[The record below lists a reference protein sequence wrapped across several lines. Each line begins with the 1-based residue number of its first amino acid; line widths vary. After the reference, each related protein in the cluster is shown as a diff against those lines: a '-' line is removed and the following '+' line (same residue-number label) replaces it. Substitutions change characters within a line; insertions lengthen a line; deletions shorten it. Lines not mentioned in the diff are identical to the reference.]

1 MAIRKRPARYRQ
13 VLQYE
18 LNKIKLN
25 NFRSISNQE
34 ITIKP
39 LTIVVGGNSA
49 GKSSLLKA
57 VLLMAQAQ
65 RERNIP
71 GELALN
77 GSWVRLEQ
85 FQSLVQGGDLHK
97 EISIGLIFAISKQER
112 LLTGDLVLPSRNL
125 ISSGWSFIADTG
137 GQLSYEIEIGPT
149 DRNRGV
155 AVVNHCVLKT
165 SSGRVDVRRSGTND
179 QFVTNSN
186 GAHPFQGDLEFSGR
200 GDIESAVVSGAI
212 LNGAIVTQCA
222 IERPMIEVLIEEIL
236 KRMSRGMPIAP
247 LHRSNNRM
255 VETETSSFIK
265 IFDSYL
271 NELHQLELQGSQSI
285 LMNWNSDTAAGL
297 ITYHLIGRRLESLS
311 ATGCLDLIE
320 DVGVSHVANDM
331 ARTVMSAAASI
342 FELILEDEERY
353 PRISSLLQ
361 EAINDANKKR
371 SSVSPMSTDR
381 SRLIYPLLR
390 SAAFYMKNST
400 ETLLDD
406 FISQDETWG
415 FQVSIISEDS
425 TALGASE
432 LDEYLARSVHFLGP
446 LRVAPTSAAD
456 YSRRGSDRGVGPE
469 GQHLAYQ
476 LMINPTVSGFQWE
489 NPSTDRN
496 DLKVKNEEMSFASA
510 MSYWVKELRLA
521 NSVRAEEIP
530 GVGDSIKLVVPGV
543 KSELSPN
550 DVGVG
555 VSQALPVIGA
565 VLLANPGDLIVLEQP
580 ELHLHPD
587 AQLELAEFFVA
598 AMKSGRRLL
607 IESHS
612 EHFLNKLRLMAAKA
626 DDEVAQEMTEMVGF
640 VFAERGIEDG
650 QSHFREVKLTKD
662 GSVQDWPKGF
672 FDQGANAA
680 KELFLLRQKRQKN

>member
-1 MAIRKRPARYRQ
+1 MALRKQPARFRE
-13 VLQYE
+13 VVQYE
-18 LNKIKLN
+18 LNKITLN
-25 NFRSISNQE
+25 NFRSISDQE

-65 RERNIP
+65 REKNIP
-71 GELALN
+71 GEVALN

-85 FQSLVQGGDLHK
+85 FQSVVQGGDLDK
-97 EISIGLIFAISKQER
+97 EISIGLNFALSREVHLVTR
-112 LLTGDLVLPSRNL
+112 DLVFSPDF
-125 ISSGWSFIADTG
+125 SFMADLEG
-137 GQLSYEIEIGPT
+137 ELNYEIQIGPT

-155 AVVNHCVLKT
+155 AIINHCVLET
-165 SSGRVDVRRSGTND
+165 SSGLVDIKRTVAND
-179 QFVTNSN
+179 QV
-186 GAHPFQGDLEFSGR
+186 GANTSGALPFHGDFEFSGR
-200 GDIESAVVSGAI
+200 DDIDRADISGAI
-212 LNGAIVTQCA
+212 LSGAIVTQCA

-236 KRMSRGMPIAP
+236 KRMGRVAP
-247 LHRSNNRM
+247 SQALRRDPRM
-255 VETETSSFIK
+255 GDVETDNV
-265 IFDSYL
+265 IFDPDDYL
-271 NELHQLELQGSQSI
+271 NELHQLESHGSESI
-285 LMNWNSDTAAGL
+285 LMNWDSDTAAGQIAYRL
-297 ITYHLIGRRLESLS
+297 LGQRLESFKANVIMLQ
-311 ATGCLDLIE
+311 
-320 DVGVSHVANDM
+320 DVGISVVANDM
-331 ARTVMSAAASI
+331 ARSIVSAALYI
-342 FELILEDEERY
+342 FRSILENEQRF
-353 PRISSLLQ
+353 PRISSLLNQ
-361 EAINDANKKR
+361 VENDLSNKR
-371 SSVSPMSTDR
+371 STNPGR
-381 SRLIYPLLR
+381 SLHRHLR
-390 SAAFYMKNST
+390 NASFYLKNSM
-400 ETLLDD
+400 ELLIDH
-406 FISQDETWG
+406 FIEEDEIWG
-415 FQVSIISEDS
+415 SKVSYISEDS
-425 TALGASE
+425 IVVGAIE
-432 LDEYLARSVHFLGP
+432 LDEYLSRSVHFLGP

-476 LMINPTVSGFQWE
+476 LMMNPRVSGFQWK
-489 NPSTDRN
+489 NPSKDRG
-496 DLKVKNEEMSFASA
+496 DLSVNSEEMSFTSA

-521 NSVRAEEIP
+521 DSVRAEEIP

-565 VLLANPGDLIVLEQP
+565 VLLANPGDLVVLEQP

-626 DDEVAQEMTEMVGF
+626 DEKVANELTEKVGF

-650 QSHFREVKLTKD
+650 LSQFRQVKLTSD
-662 GSVQDWPKGF
+662 GSIQDWPKGF
-672 FDQGANAA
+672 FDQGTNAA
-680 KELFLLRQKRQKN
+680 KDLFLLRQKRLKS